1 MNKKIPTIFLIVG
14 ILLVIIGIS
23 LTVFKVTNND
33 SKNKKEKENKI
44 LEEYEKFRNKV
55 DNFNSSRDD
64 YYNKVA
70 KNLYPESVENNY
82 ENWISTLDVYT
93 KATDEVEEGSSYLKD
108 NCVNTYYSN
117 NDVKNK
123 CDAFVIAYETAI
135 NYYTKDVYAFND
147 NLNLYRRNNI
157 NSNSNMID
165 YELKYNYVDIDSDGK
180 FWGKD

>member
-55 DNFNSSRDD
+55 DSFNSSRDD

-82 ENWISTLDVYT
+82 KNWISTLDVYT
-93 KATDEVEEGSSYLKD
+93 KATDEVEEGSSYLKE
-108 NCVNTYYSN
+108 NCVNKYYSN

-123 CDAFVIAYETAI
+123 CEAFVIAYETAI

-157 NSNSNMID
+157 NSNSNIID

>member
-123 CDAFVIAYETAI
+123 CDAFVIAYETVI

-157 NSNSNMID
+157 NSNSNIID

>member
-135 NYYTKDVYAFND
+135 NYYAKDVYAFND

-157 NSNSNMID
+157 NSNINIID
-165 YELKYNYVDIDSDGK
+165 YELKYDYVDIDSDGK

>member
-14 ILLVIIGIS
+14 ISLVIIGIS

-93 KATDEVEEGSSYLKD
+93 KATDEAEEGSSYLKD

-157 NSNSNMID
+157 NSNINIID
-165 YELKYNYVDIDSDGK
+165 YELKYDYVDIDSDGK

>member
-55 DNFNSSRDD
+55 DSFNSSRDD

-70 KNLYPESVENNY
+70 KNLYPESVQNNY

-93 KATDEVEEGSSYLKD
+93 KATDEVEEGSSYLKE
-108 NCVNTYYSN
+108 NCVNKYYSN

-157 NSNSNMID
+157 NSNSNIID
-165 YELKYNYVDIDSDGK
+165 YELKYDYVDIDSDGK

>member
-70 KNLYPESVENNY
+70 KNLYPESVQNNY

-93 KATDEVEEGSSYLKD
+93 KATDEVEEGSSYLKE
-108 NCVNTYYSN
+108 NCVNKYYSN

-123 CDAFVIAYETAI
+123 CEAFVIAYETAI

-157 NSNSNMID
+157 NSNSNIID
-165 YELKYNYVDIDSDGK
+165 YELKYDYVDIDSDGK

>member
-55 DNFNSSRDD
+55 DSFNSSRDD

-157 NSNSNMID
+157 NSNSNIID

>member
-55 DNFNSSRDD
+55 DSFNSSRDD

-70 KNLYPESVENNY
+70 KNLYPESVQNNY

-93 KATDEVEEGSSYLKD
+93 KATDEVEEGSSYLKE
-108 NCVNTYYSN
+108 NCVNKYYSN

-123 CDAFVIAYETAI
+123 CEAFVIAYETAI

-157 NSNSNMID
+157 NSNSNIID
-165 YELKYNYVDIDSDGK
+165 YELKYDYVDIDSDGK

>member
-157 NSNSNMID
+157 NSNSNIID
-165 YELKYNYVDIDSDGK
+165 YELKYDYVDIDSDGK

>member
-93 KATDEVEEGSSYLKD
+93 KATDGVEEGSSYLKE
-108 NCVNTYYSN
+108 NCVNKYYSN

-157 NSNSNMID
+157 NSNSNIID

>member
-82 ENWISTLDVYT
+82 GNWISTLDVYT

-157 NSNSNMID
+157 NSNSNIID
-165 YELKYNYVDIDSDGK
+165 YELKYDYVDIDSDGK

>member
-23 LTVFKVTNND
+23 LTVLKVTNND

-157 NSNSNMID
+157 NSNSNIID

>member
-55 DNFNSSRDD
+55 DSFNSSRDD

-93 KATDEVEEGSSYLKD
+93 KATDGVEEGSSYLKE
-108 NCVNTYYSN
+108 NCVNKYYSN